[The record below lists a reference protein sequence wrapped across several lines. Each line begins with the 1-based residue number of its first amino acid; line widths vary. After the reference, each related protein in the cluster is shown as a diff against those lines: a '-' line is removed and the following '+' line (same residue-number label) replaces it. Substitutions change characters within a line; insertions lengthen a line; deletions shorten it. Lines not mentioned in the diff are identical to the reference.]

1 MAANQNTGTSTETP
15 PETLLI
21 DSLKKAFK
29 DRNHEEVRRLLSPI
43 SKLVDTCFNKVRIY
57 IAFPPNDHVEVK
69 VLNSLGKAVLHC
81 TIEAEDIE
89 ILKYLVQGLKEY
101 GCDLKAID
109 STVLHYAVM
118 VASLDVVKCLINE
131 CGLDPST
138 CDKNGNTALHCA
150 VQRQRGY
157 SAEIIE
163 LILANGKCNPSA
175 KNEDGYTPLMLLNK
189 YKEGEEKEAIRLL
202 FQKFGQIETSCPVDL
217 YVNVLVLGNTGA
229 GKSTLS
235 NVINETNAGDFYFG
249 SWREV
254 HKAESCTA
262 GIIPAKIKHRKLG
275 NIILHD
281 FAGHSEYYSSHSA
294 VIENLLKGSGGV
306 FLIVVKASEKGAV
319 KQLHQWLMVIS
330 NFRTSTCDIHTCRKN
345 KAPKA
350 CDQHDII
357 VIISHMD
364 AIKDSVER
372 KEKEEKI
379 KAVITEK
386 KLDNFCFFIDC
397 RKLGG
402 SSLDLFFNKLSDAC
416 DTIRKG
422 EGRKLSLYCHML
434 YGLLEEGKK
443 NILSLSDVVSAAKDS
458 DKYLVPDDREVIL
471 SLLNKLDS
479 TGLISV
485 IESEDKVHVWVIVN
499 KGILLTKVNGILF
512 APKTFKEHVNIASN
526 TGIVRVSDL
535 IRLFPDYDPE
545 MLICFLKDMELC
557 QDNDL
562 SFLRMTNLH
571 QLEVREHEEVRE
583 TEETRERLL
592 FFPCLLKKN
601 RPDEIGSTLYPFRQF
616 GWCLQCT
623 GERHFFP
630 PRFFHVLSL
639 RFAYELAAAEQI
651 NKLDRKGKFW
661 SKGLCWSNG
670 YGARTLVE
678 IVDDSQCVLVLVTC
692 KEGCIVPKMI
702 ELRKKVIG
710 KIIRLCK
717 ESYPRLKVEE
727 FIIDPDDLSYPMD
740 DHPPKKRRR
749 YNRRD
754 ILSTIYEGKPFFVT
768 ENGEEE
774 VKRILPDELL
784 HISNISKLSLL
795 GGRDIRVRN

>member
-21 DSLKKAFK
+21 DSLKKAVK
-29 DRNHEEVRRLLSPI
+29 DRNHEEVRRLLSP
-43 SKLVDTCFNKVRIY
+43 KRKLLVDTCFDKVIY
-57 IAFPPNDHVEVK
+57 LTFLPNDHVEVK
-69 VLNSLGKAVLHC
+69 VLNSLGNAVFHC

-89 ILKYLVQGLKEY
+89 ILKYLVQGFKEY
-101 GCDLKAID
+101 GCDVKAVNSTN

-138 CDKNGNTALHCA
+138 CDKGGNTALHCA

-202 FQKFGQIETSCPVDL
+202 FQKFGQIETSCPVDS
-217 YVNVLVLGNTGA
+217 YVNVLVLGNSGA

-254 HKAESCTA
+254 REAEPYTA

-281 FAGHSEYYSSHSA
+281 FAGHSEYYSSHNA
-294 VIENLLKGSGGV
+294 VIESLLKGSGGV
-306 FLIVVKASEKGAV
+306 FLIVVNASENGAI
-319 KQLHQWLMVIS
+319 KQLYRWLTVVE
-330 NFRTSTCDIHTCRKN
+330 NEAQ
-345 KAPKA
+345 KALNQ
-350 CDQHDII
+350 CHII
-357 VIISHMD
+357 IIASHVDEMTD
-364 AIKDSVER
+364 PAER
-372 KEKEEKI
+372 KIKEEEI
-379 KAVITEK
+379 QAVITKEK
-386 KLDNFCFFIDC
+386 PDGFCFFIDC

-443 NILSLSDVVSAAKDS
+443 NVLSLSDVISAAKDS
-458 DKYLVPDDREVIL
+458 DDYLVPDDREVIL

-485 IESEDKVHVWVIVN
+485 IKSKDKVWVIFN

-512 APKTFKEHVNIASN
+512 APETFKEHVDIASN
-526 TGIVRVSDL
+526 TGIVCVSGL
-535 IRLFPDYDPE
+535 TRLFHDYDPD
-545 MLICFLKDMELC
+545 MLICFLQKMELC
-557 QDNDL
+557 QEMNP
-562 SFLRMTNLH
+562 SFLEMTNLH
-571 QLEVREHEEVRE
+571 QLSERGGRG
-583 TEETRERLL
+583 ERLL
-592 FFPCLLKKN
+592 FFPSLLYSD
-601 RPDEIGSTLYPFRQF
+601 RPDEMTSQMYRF

-623 GERHFFP
+623 KEHHFFS
-630 PRFFHVLSL
+630 PRYFHVLSL
-639 RFAYELAAAEQI
+639 HLAYKFALAEGRD
-651 NKLDRKGKFW
+651 KLNRYCTFW
-661 SKGLCWSNG
+661 RNG
-670 YGARTLVE
+670 IHWFNGDGVGVLVE
-678 IVDDSQCVLVLVTC
+678 IVDESQCVLVLMSYQ
-692 KEGCIVPKMI
+692 EGCSENMVC
-702 ELRKKVIG
+702 LRREVIG
-710 KIIRLCK
+710 EVLRLYK
-717 ESYPRLKVEE
+717 ESCPSLQVEE
-727 FIIDPDDLSYPMD
+727 LVIDPEELSYPVKTPRERTVYSV
-740 DHPPKKRRR
+740 H
-749 YNRRD
+749 D
-754 ILSTIYEGKPFFVT
+754 ILSAIAAGQCYLVT
-768 ENGEEE
+768 KIKSTLAKIQRELKSILTGES
-774 VKRILPDELL
+774 LL
-784 HISNISKLSLL
+784 DISNLSLL
-795 GGRDIRVRN
+795 GGRDIKVRTHTHISVGLTVICIGSD

>member
-21 DSLKKAFK
+21 DSLKKAVK
-29 DRNHEEVRRLLSPI
+29 DRNHEEVRRLLSP
-43 SKLVDTCFNKVRIY
+43 KRKLLVDTCFDKVIY
-57 IAFPPNDHVEVK
+57 LAFLPNDHVEVK
-69 VLNSLGKAVLHC
+69 VLNSLGNAVFHC

-89 ILKYLVQGLKEY
+89 ILEYLVQGFKEY
-101 GCDLKAID
+101 GCDVKAVNSTN

-118 VASLDVVKCLINE
+118 VASLDMVKCLINE

-138 CDKNGNTALHCA
+138 CDKGGNTALHCA

-175 KNEDGYTPLMLLNK
+175 KNKDGYTPLMLLNR

-202 FQKFGQIETSCPVDL
+202 FQKFGQIETSCPVDS
-217 YVNVLVLGNTGA
+217 YVNVLVLGNSGA

-294 VIENLLKGSGGV
+294 VIESLLKGSGGV

-330 NFRTSTCDIHTCRKN
+330 NFRTSTCDMHTCRKN

-364 AIKDSVER
+364 AIKDSAKR
-372 KEKEEKI
+372 KKKEEKI

-397 RKLGG
+397 CKLGG

-443 NILSLSDVVSAAKDS
+443 NVLRLSDVISAAKDS
-458 DKYLVPDDREVIL
+458 DDYLVPDDGEVVL

-485 IESEDKVHVWVIVN
+485 IKSKDKVWVIVN

-512 APKTFKEHVNIASN
+512 APETFKEHINIASN

-557 QDNDL
+557 QENDL

-583 TEETRERLL
+583 TEETQERLL
-592 FFPCLLKKN
+592 FFPCLLKKE
-601 RPDEIGSTLYPFRQF
+601 RPDETGSTLYTFQQF

-639 RFAYELAAAEQI
+639 RFAYELAIAEQT
-651 NKLDRKGKFW
+651 NELDREGQFW

-670 YGARTLVE
+670 YGVRTLVE
-678 IVDDSQCVLVLVTC
+678 VVDESQCILVLVTC
-692 KEGCIVPKMI
+692 KKDCIPKMI
-702 ELRKKVIG
+702 ELRENVIG
-710 KIIRLCK
+710 KIVRLCK

-727 FIIDPDDLSYPMD
+727 FVIDPDDLTYPMD
-740 DHPPKKRRR
+740 DYPPKERRQ
-749 YNRRD
+749 YNVHG
-754 ILSTIYEGKPFFVT
+754 ILKTIYEGRPFLVT
-768 ENGEEE
+768 KNGEEE
-774 VKRILPDELL
+774 VKRILPDELS
-784 HISNISKLSLL
+784 HISKLSLL

>member
-1 MAANQNTGTSTETP
+1 MSTSISCREREFLSLYATIMDGT
-15 PETLLI
+15 LN
-21 DSLKKAFK
+21 KAFK
-29 DRNHEEVRRLLSPI
+29 DRNHEEVRRLLPPVSDLVNTDLRIKRIRI
-43 SKLVDTCFNKVRIY
+43 S
-57 IAFPPNDHVEVK
+57 
-69 VLNSLGKAVLHC
+69 SLGKDILHR

-89 ILKYLVQGLKEY
+89 NLKYLVHELKEH

-109 STVLHYAVM
+109 LAVLHYAVM
-118 VASLDVVKCLINE
+118 KTSLDVVKCLINQ

-138 CDKNGNTALHCA
+138 CDKGGNTALHCA
-150 VQRQRGY
+150 VRGETNY

-163 LILANGKCNPSA
+163 LLLATGKCNPSA
-175 KNEDGYTPLMLLNK
+175 KNKDGYTPVMLLNK
-189 YKEGEEKEAIRLL
+189 YKIGEEKIAIHIL
-202 FQKFGQIETSCPVDL
+202 FQKFGQIEMSCPVDS

-249 SWREV
+249 SWRKV
-254 HKAESCTA
+254 HKAEPCTA

-294 VIENLLKGSGGV
+294 VIESLLKGSGGV
-306 FLIVVKASEKGAV
+306 FLIVVNASENGAV
-319 KQLHQWLMVIS
+319 KQLYRWLTVVE
-330 NFRTSTCDIHTCRKN
+330 NEAQKALNQCDIIIIASHVDKMTDPAKRK
-345 KAPKA
+345 KKEEEIQA
-350 CDQHDII
+350 
-357 VIISHMD
+357 VI
-364 AIKDSVER
+364 K
-372 KEKEEKI
+372 KEKP
-379 KAVITEK
+379 
-386 KLDNFCFFIDC
+386 DGFCFFIDC

-434 YGLLEEGKK
+434 YGLLEEGKR
-443 NILSLSDVVSAAKDS
+443 NVLRLSDVISAAKDS
-458 DKYLVPDDREVIL
+458 DDYLVPDDREVVL

-485 IESEDKVHVWVIVN
+485 IKSEDKVWVIVN
-499 KGILLTKVNGILF
+499 KGILLTEVNGILF
-512 APKTFKEHVNIASN
+512 APETFKEHVNIASN

-583 TEETRERLL
+583 TEETQERLL
-592 FFPCLLKKN
+592 FFPCLLKKD
-601 RPDEIGSTLYPFRQF
+601 RPGETGSTLYPFRRF

-639 RFAYELAAAEQI
+639 RFAYELATAEQM

-678 IVDDSQCVLVLVTC
+678 IVDDSQCILVLVTC

-702 ELRKKVIG
+702 ELRKTVIG

-717 ESYPRLKVEE
+717 ESCPRLEAEE
-727 FIIDPDDLSYPMD
+727 FIIDPGDLSYPMD
-740 DHPPKKRRR
+740 DRPPKKRRR
-749 YNRRD
+749 YNVHD
-754 ILSTIYEGKPFFVT
+754 ILSTIYEGRPFFVT
-768 ENGEEE
+768 ENGEKQ
-774 VKRILPDELL
+774 VKRILPDELHVL
-784 HISNISKLSLL
+784 HISNLSLL

>member
-43 SKLVDTCFNKVRIY
+43 SKLVDTCLDKVK
-57 IAFPPNDHVEVK
+57 PPLNDHVKVK

-81 TIEAEDIE
+81 TIEAEDIK
-89 ILKYLVQGLKEY
+89 ILKYLVRELKEY

-109 STVLHYAVM
+109 LTVLHYAVM
-118 VASLDVVKCLINE
+118 VASLDVVKCLINQ

-138 CDKNGNTALHCA
+138 FDEGGNTALHC
-150 VQRQRGY
+150 VIQREREY

-163 LILANGKCNPSA
+163 LILATGKCNPSA

-189 YKEGEEKEAIRLL
+189 YKEGEEKEAIHLL
-202 FQKFGQIETSCPVDL
+202 FQKFGQIETSCPVDS
-217 YVNVLVLGNTGA
+217 YVNVLILGNSGA

-254 HKAESCTA
+254 RRAEPCTA
-262 GIIPAKIKHRKLG
+262 GIVPAKIKHKKLG

-294 VIENLLKGSGGV
+294 VIESLLRGSGGV
-306 FLIVVKASEKGAV
+306 FLIVVNASENGAV
-319 KQLHQWLMVIS
+319 KQLYRWLTVVE
-330 NFRTSTCDIHTCRKN
+330 NEAQ
-345 KAPKA
+345 KALNQ
-350 CDQHDII
+350 CHII
-357 VIISHMD
+357 IIASHVDKMTD
-364 AIKDSVER
+364 PAER
-372 KEKEEKI
+372 KIKEEEI
-379 KAVITEK
+379 QAVIK
-386 KLDNFCFFIDC
+386 KERLDGFCFFIDC

-402 SSLDLFFNKLSDAC
+402 SSLESFFNKLSKAC
-416 DTIRKG
+416 ESIRKG
-422 EGRKLSLYCHML
+422 EGRKLNLYCHML
-434 YGLLEEGKK
+434 YGLLEEGKE
-443 NILSLSDVVSAAKDS
+443 NVLRLSDVVSAAKDS
-458 DKYLVPDDREVIL
+458 DEYLVPDDGEVVL

-485 IESEDKVHVWVIVN
+485 IKSKDKVWVIVN
-499 KGILLTKVNGILF
+499 KGILLTKVNEILF
-512 APKTFKEHVNIASN
+512 APKTSKEHNNIASN

-545 MLICFLKDMELC
+545 MLICFLKDMELY
-557 QDNDL
+557 QENDL

-583 TEETRERLL
+583 TEETQERLL
-592 FFPCLLKKN
+592 FFPCLLKKD
-601 RPDEIGSTLYPFRQF
+601 RPDETGSTLYPFRQF

-630 PRFFHVLSL
+630 PRFFHILSL
-639 RFAYELAAAEQI
+639 CFAYELVIAKQM
-651 NKLDRKGKFW
+651 NKLDRKGQFW

-670 YGARTLVE
+670 YGVRTLVE
-678 IVDDSQCVLVLVTC
+678 IVDESQCVLVLVTC
-692 KEGCIVPKMI
+692 KEGCVPKMI
-702 ELRKKVIG
+702 ELRKTVIG

-717 ESYPRLKVEE
+717 ESCPRLKVEE
-727 FIIDPDDLSYPMD
+727 FVIDPDDLTYPMD
-740 DHPPKKRRR
+740 DHPPKKQRR
-749 YNRRD
+749 YNVHD
-754 ILSTIYEGKPFFVT
+754 ILSTIYEGKPFLVT

-774 VKRILPDELL
+774 VKRILPDELHVL
-784 HISNISKLSLL
+784 HIGNLSLL

>member
-21 DSLKKAFK
+21 DSLKKAVK
-29 DRNHEEVRRLLSPI
+29 DRNHEEVRRLLSP
-43 SKLVDTCFNKVRIY
+43 KRKLLVDTCFDKVIY
-57 IAFPPNDHVEVK
+57 LTFLPNDHVEVK
-69 VLNSLGKAVLHC
+69 VLNSLGKAVFHC

-89 ILKYLVQGLKEY
+89 ILKYLVQGFKEY
-101 GCDLKAID
+101 GCDVKAVNSTN

-118 VASLDVVKCLINE
+118 VASLDVVKCLINQ

-138 CDKNGNTALHCA
+138 SDEGGNTALHCA

-202 FQKFGQIETSCPVDL
+202 FQKFGQIETSCPVDS
-217 YVNVLVLGNTGA
+217 YVNVLVLGNSGA

-249 SWREV
+249 SWRKV
-254 HKAESCTA
+254 RKAEPCTA
-262 GIIPAKIKHRKLG
+262 GIVPAKIKHRKLG

-306 FLIVVKASEKGAV
+306 FLIVVNASEDGAV
-319 KQLHQWLMVIS
+319 KQLYRWLTAVE
-330 NFRTSTCDIHTCRKN
+330 NEAQ
-345 KAPKA
+345 KALNQ
-350 CDQHDII
+350 CHII
-357 VIISHMD
+357 IIASHVDEMTD
-364 AIKDSVER
+364 PAKRV
-372 KEKEEKI
+372 KEI
-379 KAVITEK
+379 QAVIEKK
-386 KLDNFCFFIDC
+386 KLDGFCFLIDC

-402 SSLDLFFNKLSDAC
+402 SSLESFFNKLSKAC
-416 DTIRKG
+416 ESIRKG
-422 EGRKLSLYCHML
+422 EGRKLNLYCHML

-443 NILSLSDVVSAAKDS
+443 NVLRLSDVISTAKDS
-458 DKYLVPDDREVIL
+458 DDYLVPDDREVIL

-485 IESEDKVHVWVIVN
+485 IKSKDKVWVIVN

-512 APKTFKEHVNIASN
+512 APETFKEHVNIASN

-535 IRLFPDYDPE
+535 IRLFPDYDPD

-557 QDNDL
+557 QENDL

-583 TEETRERLL
+583 TEETQERLL
-592 FFPCLLKKN
+592 FFPCLLKKD
-601 RPDEIGSTLYPFRQF
+601 RPGETGNTLYPFRQF

-623 GERHFFP
+623 GERHLFP
-630 PRFFHVLSL
+630 PRFFHILSL
-639 RFAYELAAAEQI
+639 RFAYELVIAKQMNE
-651 NKLDRKGKFW
+651 LDRKGQFW

-678 IVDDSQCVLVLVTC
+678 IVDESQCVLVLVTC
-692 KEGCIVPKMI
+692 KEDCIPKMI
-702 ELRKKVIG
+702 ELRKTVIG
-710 KIIRLCK
+710 KIVRLCK
-717 ESYPRLKVEE
+717 ESCPRLKVEE
-727 FIIDPDDLSYPMD
+727 FVIDPVDLTYPMD
-740 DHPPKKRRR
+740 VRPPKKRRR
-749 YNRRD
+749 YNVHD
-754 ILSTIYEGKPFFVT
+754 ILITIYLRRPFLVT

-774 VKRILPDELL
+774 LKRILPNELL
-784 HISNISKLSLL
+784 HISKLSLL